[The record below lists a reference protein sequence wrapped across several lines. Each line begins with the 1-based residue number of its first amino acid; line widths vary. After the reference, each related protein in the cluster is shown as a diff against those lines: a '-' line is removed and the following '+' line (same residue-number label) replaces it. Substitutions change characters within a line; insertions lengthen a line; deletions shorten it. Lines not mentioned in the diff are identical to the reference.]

1 MLVQLAAAP
10 LDKNAI
16 VQKLVGIAH
25 TDEEGIVHEQTAV
38 AARSMTEIKVRFGPL
53 CGLKSDISRG
63 PRSADF
69 VAEVGEERARC
80 ALAPTA
86 THSVRAVAL
95 RGLR

>member
-1 MLVQLAAAP
+1 MIFHTAQRRLIGPNANTRRRSRRGGRISLPLRGLLRCMSPLV
-10 LDKNAI
+10 
-16 VQKLVGIAH
+16 
-25 TDEEGIVHEQTAV
+25 
-38 AARSMTEIKVRFGPL
+38 
-53 CGLKSDISRG
+53 
-63 PRSADF
+63 ADF

>member
-1 MLVQLAAAP
+1 MLL
-10 LDKNAI
+10 
-16 VQKLVGIAH
+16 
-25 TDEEGIVHEQTAV
+25 
-38 AARSMTEIKVRFGPL
+38 
-53 CGLKSDISRG
+53 
-63 PRSADF
+63 ADF